1 MNMKCIYLDHSAT
14 TPVDPEVVTAMNPF
28 FTVHYGNPS
37 SMYSI
42 AEFSRDA
49 MEESRST
56 IASFINASPKEI
68 IFTSG
73 GTESDNQAI
82 FTTARKIK
90 DKGKHIITSSIEHHA
105 VLHAFGQLEKEG
117 FDVTYLPVDAHGI
130 VSSSSLQKAMRSDTI
145 LVSIMHANNEV
156 GTIQDISTL
165 ATIAHEKGALF
176 HTDAVQA
183 IGKIPVDVQSMGVDL
198 LSSSAHKLYGP
209 KGVGFLFVKKGT
221 PFTSY
226 LYGGGQEH
234 KMRPGTENIPGI
246 VGFAKAIE
254 LAQKRFS
261 EDAQQLQNLATF
273 LTEGIEQSIPDVL
286 FTGHPTNRTPG
297 HVSVCFKYIEGESV
311 LLMLDSHG
319 ICVSSGSACTSGSLD
334 ASHVLLA
341 MGIDSATAQGSIRM
355 TMGRHN
361 TIEDMKAVIN
371 VLPEIVEKLRKMSPL
386 C

>member
-1 MNMKCIYLDHSAT
+1 MKCIYLDHSAT

-28 FTVHYGNPS
+28 FSMHYGNPS

-42 AEFSRDA
+42 AEISRDA
-49 MEESRST
+49 IEQSRST

-68 IFTSG
+68 YFTSG

-82 FTTARKIK
+82 FTTAQKQK
-90 DKGKHIITSSIEHHA
+90 HKGMHIITSSIEHHA
-105 VLHAFGQLEKEG
+105 VLYAFQQLEKEG
-117 FDVTYLPVDAHGI
+117 FDVTYLPVDSYGI
-130 VSSSSLQKAMRSDTI
+130 VSPSSLQKAMRSDTT

-156 GTIQDISTL
+156 GTMQDILSL

-183 IGKIPVDVQSMGVDL
+183 IGKVPVDVQLMNVDL

-209 KGVGFLFVKKGT
+209 KGVGFLYAKKGT
-221 PFTSY
+221 PFSSY
-226 LYGGGQEH
+226 LYGGGQEN
-234 KMRPGTENIPGI
+234 KKRPGTENVPGI

-254 LAQKRFS
+254 LAQNRS
-261 EDAQQLQNLATF
+261 LDDHQHLQNLATF
-273 LTEGIEQSIPDVL
+273 LTDGIQNLVSDVL
-286 FTGHPTNRTPG
+286 FTGHPTQRTPG
-297 HVSVCFKYIEGESV
+297 HVSVCFKYVEGESI

-341 MGIDSATAQGSIRM
+341 MGIDSATAQGSIRL
-355 TMGRHN
+355 TMGRQN
-361 TIEDMKAVIN
+361 TMEDMKAVLN
-371 VLPEIVEKLRKMSPL
+371 VLPEIIEKLRKMSPL